1 MSLGAGAAVA
11 EQVGKVGVDWLGND
25 IIVEAIKDPKVEGV
39 TCHVSYFDRGVIDR
53 LQKGNWF
60 EDPSDSSISCRQT
73 GPITIGDID
82 MSEGGEEVFKQGISL
97 IWKKQVVNRIYDKA
111 NETLIYLSHS
121 RQVQNGSAKMSIT
134 TVPLYGQNV
143 VWSEGQAE
151 IGGRACDRSLPGLR
165 RGGVK
170 PRAWTARQPSL
181 QGFRAAHPPDGGAEV
196 VPARPLCRRSASASC
211 CAR

>member
-1 MSLGAGAAVA
+1 LLRLISVLVLGATLGSGGPAFA

-25 IIVEAIKDPKVEGV
+25 IIIEAIKDPAVEGV

-60 EDPSDSSISCRQT
+60 EDPSDSSIACRQT

-82 MSEGGEEVFKQGISL
+82 LSAEGEEVFKQGISL

-111 NETLIYLSHS
+111 NDTLIYLSHS

-143 VWSEGQAE
+143 TWKNG
-151 IGGRACDRSLPGLR
+151 
-165 RGGVK
+165 K
-170 PRAWTARQPSL
+170 PK
-181 QGFRAAHPPDGGAEV
+181 
-196 VPARPLCRRSASASC
+196 
-211 CAR
+211 